1 MVEIAL
7 TALSKQLAARK
18 ARASMVNEGDFLGV
32 MKQYQLVCKFK
43 SISEKE
49 YW

>member
-18 ARASMVNEGDFLGV
+18 ARASMVKATFLV
-32 MKQYQLVCKFK
+32 MKQYQLVCKFQ